1 MCGLSSITWRPL
13 SLGLSWRSCSH
24 LGPERR
30 IGNMANGH
38 CNQQFSISSH
48 RTTFR
53 SSSRHVFT
61 NFLYTNRRIFST
73 KYYVTLC
80 NIRLSFLKCSKLSRN
95 AFFGQFVFFF
105 NWEILVKKFIDS
117 YFENSWKHVVN
128 SILVV
133 ATLNEL
139 HFWDWSLPDPFCKVA
154 TKSDK
159 EKVRYVK
166 FDSMGH
172 HLVTGIANLTNNGV
186 GGRNHNYSSNRLSQ
200 QRAMAR
206 ARRPP
211 MYPNPNSR
219 LVL

>member
-1 MCGLSSITWRPL
+1 M
-13 SLGLSWRSCSH
+13 
-24 LGPERR
+24 
-30 IGNMANGH
+30 
-38 CNQQFSISSH
+38 
-48 RTTFR
+48 
-53 SSSRHVFT
+53 
-61 NFLYTNRRIFST
+61 
-73 KYYVTLC
+73 
-80 NIRLSFLKCSKLSRN
+80 
-95 AFFGQFVFFF
+95 
-105 NWEILVKKFIDS
+105 
-117 YFENSWKHVVN
+117 N